1 MCCFEFIGKL
11 SLPASPLFSIALCF
25 LIVSHRWQI
34 IPRIFRGFSMA
45 SIVFPI
51 SHHSVHYADNF
62 PCSSPSHPPFFPVF
76 FQRISWLNLR
86 WAQLYVSLVS
96 VLFVNYLALPPIHL
110 PSPSLFNCFLHLIVY
125 SLHHLMS
132 LLLFALH
139 LIFTILP
146 PTWIAQSGGLTQ
158 PIVRSDGFETISFW
172 KSTTIPLIGI

>member
-1 MCCFEFIGKL
+1 MLLRKVNVVLCCFEFFGKL

-86 WAQLYVSLVS
+86 WAQLYVSLV
-96 VLFVNYLALPPIHL
+96 LMPFCLPKGTDYHGKISPIKFWHCPDWARKL
-110 PSPSLFNCFLHLIVY
+110 KIV
-125 SLHHLMS
+125 
-132 LLLFALH
+132 
-139 LIFTILP
+139 I
-146 PTWIAQSGGLTQ
+146 
-158 PIVRSDGFETISFW
+158 
-172 KSTTIPLIGI
+172 